1 MNEKT
6 VTKDVINIL
15 IETMQH
21 ADCLV
26 GYDVAE
32 IFDRWKFVKFDSDQ
46 MNEILGLPEQIN
58 GTGLKVM
65 LMSDSMLNG
74 ICEKH
79 IVELKNGV
87 FSEPFFRYEKIPTNR
102 ILQIWLADSCSEWIS
117 LLVHSAL
124 VQNTAI
130 IRIGE
135 DLALYNAQKEVI
147 CQPVDEEKFLCFLQ
161 VVRQCFMEMDL
172 CITDPGRDD
181 AAVHLFLQERKNP

>member
-65 LMSDSMLNG
+65 LMSDNADAVYPNIILTNRLQPSTIADSTLFPQCDLNRPNARCQPNNNTLSFHELPEDIQLSIDRKRDELNG
-74 ICEKH
+74 KSIIHQWGIVPGPLPLFGQTTNEH
-79 IVELKNGV
+79 I
-87 FSEPFFRYEKIPTNR
+87 I
-102 ILQIWLADSCSEWIS
+102 
-117 LLVHSAL
+117 
-124 VQNTAI
+124 
-130 IRIGE
+130 
-135 DLALYNAQKEVI
+135 
-147 CQPVDEEKFLCFLQ
+147 
-161 VVRQCFMEMDL
+161 
-172 CITDPGRDD
+172 
-181 AAVHLFLQERKNP
+181 